1 MQKLKEK
8 TKIKHSEEHFH
19 DEWAL
24 SVDVNH
30 LDAKAPFE
38 GITSPE
44 YKACIEFLGDVKN
57 KKILNIGC
65 GLGEETVYLA
75 LKGGNVTAIDLSKE
89 MTVRAHKLAK
99 RYKVENKIKFLQM
112 DGESLKFKKDT
123 FDAVL
128 GCAVLHHGDIKKMVS
143 EGNRVLKKGGIAVYL
158 EPLHY
163 NPVINV
169 YRKLAN
175 SVRTDDEHPL
185 NMEDINL
192 ISNHFSKF
200 EHREFQ
206 LFTLLIFVWFFIG
219 EKLHPNK
226 ARYWKKIVWDGKRYE
241 KVFKLL
247 QSIDNVVLKFSPL
260 RKYCWVTV
268 LKGVK

>member
-1 MQKLKEK
+1 MQKLKTK
-8 TKIKHSEEHFH
+8 TIDKHSEEHFH

-24 SVDVNH
+24 SVDVDH
-30 LDAKAPFE
+30 LDARAPFE
-38 GITSPE
+38 GVTSPE
-44 YKACIEFLGDVKN
+44 YKASIEMLEGVRN

-65 GLGEETVYLA
+65 GLGEEAVYLA

-89 MTVRAHKLAK
+89 MTVLALKLAK
-99 RYKVENKIKFLQM
+99 RYKVEKRIKFLQM
-112 DGESLKFKKDT
+112 DGENLKFAKNT

-128 GCAVLHHGDIKKMVS
+128 GCAVLHHGDINKMVS

-185 NMEDINL
+185 TKEDINFV
-192 ISNHFSKF
+192 SKNFSKF

-219 EKLHPNK
+219 EKLHPNN

-241 KVFKLL
+241 KVFRVL
-247 QSIDNVVLKFSPL
+247 QSIDNVILKITPL